1 MWDSSELLLFQP
13 SWVAKNLSV
22 QNQTGLGK
30 FGTAGD
36 I

>member
-1 MWDSSELLLFQP
+1 MRDSSELMLSQP
-13 SWVAKNLSV
+13 SWVSKNLSV

-30 FGTAGD
+30 SATAGD